1 MARVGSSGV
10 GSAGLQEVL
19 WSFGQGGDI
28 GMEEIQLGS
37 PGDKTPLWRQGERF
51 LRMTPRFKG
60 EQQGWMEWGTLKEE
74 EMYRERLGF

>member
-1 MARVGSSGV
+1 ME
-10 GSAGLQEVL
+10 AGRKV
-19 WSFGQGGDI
+19 
-28 GMEEIQLGS
+28 
-37 PGDKTPLWRQGERF
+37 F

>member
-1 MARVGSSGV
+1 
-10 GSAGLQEVL
+10 
-19 WSFGQGGDI
+19 
-28 GMEEIQLGS
+28 MEEIQLGS